1 MSELTYNIGGFRKM
15 KNYLIKKEREI
26 IKSQIDDINLIYG
39 IKSNPIID
47 SILYMFLYQSNFY
60 SYVEINE
67 KKIYDSFYND
77 YLTVVDEEDREDKEI
92 EKLNRHVKKALEKLS
107 SKNILFYR
115 RKKYILNKEIFKKI
129 IVEK

>member
-1 MSELTYNIGGFRKM
+1 M
-15 KNYLIKKEREI
+15 KIKKEREI

-47 SILYMFLYQSNFY
+47 SILYMFLYQSKFY
-60 SYVEINE
+60 DYVEISE

-92 EKLNRHVKKALEKLS
+92 EELNRHIKKALEKLS

-115 RKKYILNKEIFKKI
+115 RKKYILNGEIFKKI
-129 IVEK
+129 IEEK